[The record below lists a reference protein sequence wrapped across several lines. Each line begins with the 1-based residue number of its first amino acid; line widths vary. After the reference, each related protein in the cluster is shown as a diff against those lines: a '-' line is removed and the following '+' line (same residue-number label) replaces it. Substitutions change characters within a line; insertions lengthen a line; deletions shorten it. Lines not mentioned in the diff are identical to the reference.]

1 MWATA
6 LCNCLFSVEGIAYY
20 KIPKNIWQNFFLF
33 QKIEILWWRWFF
45 NCVDVEF
52 VKCFTPVS
60 RKRVNRDVLRMEDV
74 LPIYFE
80 EIVNFCSNIYSIKY
94 KLTQPILWKLY
105 SEFGKFHQKDTFLR
119 WFLTIFPESKNIL
132 HKCYLW
138 QIPRLY
144 LCKQEA
150 EMVGWIRKVVFF
162 DNSGDKALLA
172 KIIIPQGKYLFR
184 ANPEY
189 IYNFLQ
195 LCRRNFEKLC
205 FIHIIDFHRLFF
217 TKPLHT
223 KGFW

>member
-1 MWATA
+1 MFFPSILKKLSIFVQISTQSNTNS
-6 LCNCLFSVEGIAYY
+6 LNLFCENSTLNSA
-20 KIPKNIWQNFFLF
+20 NFT
-33 QKIEILWWRWFF
+33 KRIL
-45 NCVDVEF
+45 
-52 VKCFTPVS
+52 
-60 RKRVNRDVLRMEDV
+60 
-74 LPIYFE
+74 
-80 EIVNFCSNIYSIKY
+80 
-94 KLTQPILWKLY
+94 
-105 SEFGKFHQKDTFLR
+105 FLR
-119 WFLTIFPESKNIL
+119 WFLTNFPESKNIL

-223 KGFW
+223 KGF